1 MTDRIATPFAGVTC
15 HRGTEARRNT
25 RNKTRLSVSVSWLV
39 RRSLGV
45 VAWLVIMALTF
56 PSGAAAQEGTI
67 EQLVTTALDRS
78 PEIRA
83 ARTAITAAGGQ
94 LTQAGLRPN
103 PTVSASRMLM
113 TGEQH
118 QTLVEVEWPLDLF
131 RRPARIG
138 TAQHTVEATTLSVQ
152 DRERLLAAS
161 VREQAGRLL
170 AARRNVE
177 IINEGLTAARRM
189 RELLD
194 SRVTEGEIPKLEAN
208 IAAVEAGRVEAD
220 LTLAQADA
228 DAAAIELKALAGLR
242 PNEPLVLRESLEALV
257 RGTASSAPAPPA
269 APPALSLAARPDIR
283 EATARV
289 ALADAKIEQARRE
302 GRADL
307 SLVANYGREGY
318 GFEQRGFDNAGRLV
332 PVAGNFHSVQI
343 GASLMLPFRNRNQG
357 AVASLEAERVGEQEL
372 LAARQLVAQAEIDA
386 ATVRDLEAQ
395 RAVDIYATSLRDLAR
410 QNVDVQLEAYDLG
423 RTPLTDLLAEQRRY
437 LDVEAA
443 YTSILARAW
452 DARVALRRA
461 RGDIR

>member
-1 MTDRIATPFAGVTC
+1 VAT
-15 HRGTEARRNT
+15 
-25 RNKTRLSVSVSWLV
+25 LV

-45 VAWLVIMALTF
+45 VAWLVI
-56 PSGAAAQEGTI
+56 SGGLPAKGFAQDGTV
-67 EQLVTTALDRS
+67 EQLVATALDRS
-78 PEIRA
+78 PELRA

-103 PTVSASRMLM
+103 PTLSASRMLM

-138 TAQHTVEATTLSVQ
+138 TAQHAVEATTLSVQ

-170 AARRNVE
+170 AARRRVE
-177 IINEGLTAARRM
+177 IINEGLTASRRV

-194 SRVTEGEIPKLEAN
+194 SRVTEGDIPKIDAN
-208 IAAVEAGRVEAD
+208 IAAVEAGRIEVD

-228 DAAAIELKALAGLR
+228 EAAAIELKALAGLR
-242 PNEPLVLRESLEALV
+242 PNEPLTLRESLEALAGAPV
-257 RGTASSAPAPPA
+257 PFVASLGPSATPASPDSPGPP
-269 APPALSLAARPDIR
+269 SLAMRADIR

-289 ALADAKIEQARRE
+289 ALADARIEQARQE

-318 GFEQRGFDNAGRLV
+318 GFAQRGFDNAGRLV
-332 PVAGNFHSVQI
+332 PVQGRFHSVEI
-343 GASLMLPFRNRNQG
+343 GATLLLPLRNRNQG
-357 AVASLEAERVGEQEL
+357 AVALAEAERSGEQEV
-372 LAARQLVAQAEIDA
+372 LAARQLAAQAEIDA
-386 ATVRDLEAQ
+386 AVVRDREAQ
-395 RAVDIYATSLRDLAR
+395 RAVELYATSIRDLAR
-410 QNVDVQLEAYDLG
+410 QNVEVQLEAYDLG

-443 YTSILARAW
+443 YTSVLSRAY

-461 RGDIR
+461 RGEIR

>member
-1 MTDRIATPFAGVTC
+1 MNWATGC
-15 HRGTEARRNT
+15 
-25 RNKTRLSVSVSWLV
+25 RLCVSVSL
-39 RRSLGV
+39 
-45 VAWLVIMALTF
+45 WLVIRGGLPAKGF
-56 PSGAAAQEGTI
+56 AQDGTV
-67 EQLVTTALDRS
+67 EQLVATALDRS
-78 PEIRA
+78 PELRA

-103 PTVSASRMLM
+103 PTLSASRMLM

-138 TAQHTVEATTLSVQ
+138 TAQHAVEATTLSVQ

-170 AARRNVE
+170 AARRRVE
-177 IINEGLTAARRM
+177 IISEGLTASRRV

-194 SRVTEGEIPKLEAN
+194 SRVTEGDIPKLDAN
-208 IAAVEAGRVEAD
+208 IAAVEAGRIEVD

-228 DAAAIELKALAGLR
+228 EAAAIELKALAGLR
-242 PNEPLVLRESLEALV
+242 PNEPLTLRESLEALAGAPV
-257 RGTASSAPAPPA
+257 PFASLGPSATPASPDSPAPS
-269 APPALSLAARPDIR
+269 SLAMRADIR

-289 ALADAKIEQARRE
+289 ALADARIEQARQE
-302 GRADL
+302 GRADV

-318 GFEQRGFDNAGRLV
+318 GFAQRGFDNAGRLV
-332 PVAGNFHSVQI
+332 PVQGKFHSVEI
-343 GASLMLPFRNRNQG
+343 GATLLLPLRNRNQG
-357 AVASLEAERVGEQEL
+357 AVALAEAERSGEQEV
-372 LAARQLVAQAEIDA
+372 LAARQLAAQAELDA
-386 ATVRDLEAQ
+386 AVVRDREAQ
-395 RAVDIYATSLRDLAR
+395 RAVELYATSIRDLAR
-410 QNVDVQLEAYDLG
+410 QNVEVQLEAYDLG

-443 YTSILARAW
+443 YTSVLSRAY

-461 RGDIR
+461 RGEIR